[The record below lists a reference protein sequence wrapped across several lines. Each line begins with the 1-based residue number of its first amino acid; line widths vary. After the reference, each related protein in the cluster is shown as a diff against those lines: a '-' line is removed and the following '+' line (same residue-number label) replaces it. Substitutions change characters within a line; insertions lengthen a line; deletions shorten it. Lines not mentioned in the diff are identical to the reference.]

1 MTAWLIIGFG
11 VVILLLLLIT
21 TVSNTNTNTNTSEGF
36 LTVDPDTVA
45 AQRQLLQFEGER
57 RYNTLAR
64 VQSPLNNIA
73 AADVQAAVQLSSPSG
88 TTNTDSLLTLLGTSG
103 RLGAADDGSGKRG
116 AGVEQT
122 GMVQAKINFCESLS
136 VNCSLLDDPRA
147 AECGMCHRDGL
158 DSQGRAHRGGLYISS
173 DDQFRANEMA
183 VATGGKATYQPTV
196 GSCRP
201 ENFTLVSENCTARE
215 LQMQCQQNPVLDPNG
230 NCAQCYGASPAGA
243 TGLLYVGPLRS
254 YNAVLWLSHPG
265 AHSVGGAGTVI
276 TFPNGYKQNVA
287 PSPNHLLAPTPV
299 PIVITEGDTLT
310 ILVYGIPLI
319 WCAWISSPDGNRT
332 VSIDIGEQS
341 ISPPDGM
348 MILGDKRAPKVLQA
362 VAALDNANAW
372 PSFQNQIP
380 NSVMI
385 YGRRPELIPPM
396 IIAANY
402 GPNGQTNVDV
412 TPFVQQTASTGNSIN
427 ITPGTLQVSSPIP
440 GLPNY
445 LTIVTDTGYEIV
457 QVDGTTVG
465 SQFINNSMQIVFQVP
480 ATLIDPVF
488 EDDKADCPSG
498 PLVHT
503 SAGAGLMGSHSCYSP
518 DGSFNPSV
526 FCLQELFQAAGG
538 TMAGKGY
545 PGTAAAAAT
554 LVQPDPATGKPSLDA
569 TMTYLNN
576 QAQIALY
583 GTDLNNAAVSFATLS
598 AASQFMFGRAP
609 ANPCDVPEASTGP
622 QSPECLAY
630 LWTSAGCSPAG
641 QGAPI
646 DANGN
651 INQANVN
658 NVANN
663 SSAAVQQQYQNIY
676 NTATQSS
683 DYDVQDQFSLLCFN
697 TSVKQNVVQGS
708 NPPEVFQVQAP
719 TGGYQIA
726 QADAAATCS
735 IFGAQVATMAQLTAA
750 NQEGAE
756 WCATGW
762 VSDSNSASYPITTLA
777 NVQGCGSG
785 QSPMVETWT
794 PPNNMANVNCFG
806 VKPVAGTEN
815 VLPFNGQQWSF
826 NLLPGQSYSSGAPNP
841 GFPSS

>member
-11 VVILLLLLIT
+11 VVILLLLLVTTATSPIT
-21 TVSNTNTNTNTSEGF
+21 ENF

-57 RYNTLAR
+57 RYNSFAR

-88 TTNTDSLLTLLGTSG
+88 TTNTDSLLTLLSTSG
-103 RLGAADDGSGKRG
+103 RLGAADDGSNKRG

-122 GMVQAKINFCESLS
+122 GMVQAKINFCESLA

-158 DSQGRAHRGGLYISS
+158 DSKGAAHRGGLYISS

-183 VATGGKATYQPTV
+183 VASGGKAIYQPTI

-201 ENFTLVSENCTARE
+201 ENFTLLSEVCTARE
-215 LQMQCQQNPVLDPNG
+215 LQLQCQQNPTLDPNG

-265 AHSVGGAGTVI
+265 GHSSGGAGTVI
-276 TFPNGYKQNVA
+276 TYSNGYVLNVP
-287 PSPNHLLAPTPV
+287 PSSNPLLAPIQVPV
-299 PIVITEGDTLT
+299 VVTEGDTLT
-310 ILVYGIPLI
+310 ILVYGVPLI
-319 WCAWISSPDGNRT
+319 WCAWLSSPDGNRT

-341 ISPPDGM
+341 ISPTDGM

-362 VAALDNANAW
+362 VAALDGSTNIW

-385 YGRRPELIPPM
+385 YGRRPDLIPPM
-396 IIAANY
+396 IINAVYGQQVGSGSVVTQLVAAQAGTAHSFTVSPDILNMPPAVA
-402 GPNGQTNVDV
+402 GIPN
-412 TPFVQQTASTGNSIN
+412 F
-427 ITPGTLQVSSPIP
+427 
-440 GLPNY
+440 
-445 LTIVTDTGYEIV
+445 LTIGFDTGASLIFADG
-457 QVDGTTVG
+457 QPVDSAT
-465 SQFINNSMQIVFQVP
+465 INNSMQMVFQVP
-480 ATLIDPVF
+480 ATLIDPIF
-488 EDDKADCPSG
+488 EDDKFDCPSG

-503 SAGAGLMGSHSCYSP
+503 PAGAGLMGSHSCYSP

-526 FCLQELFQAAGG
+526 FCLQELFNAAGG
-538 TMAGKGY
+538 TMAGNGY
-545 PGTAAAAAT
+545 PGTAAAAAA
-554 LVQPDPATGKPSLDA
+554 LVQPDPTTGKPSLDA
-569 TMTYLNN
+569 TVAYLNN

-583 GTDLNNAAVSFATLS
+583 GMDLNNAPVSFATLS

-609 ANPCDVPEASTGP
+609 ANPCDVPEAATGP

-630 LWTSAGCSPAG
+630 LWASAGCSPAG
-641 QGAPI
+641 QLSPT

-651 INQANVN
+651 VNQGNVN
-658 NVANN
+658 KVLPYG
-663 SSAAVQQQYQNIY
+663 SSAAVQQQYQAVY
-676 NTATQSS
+676 NMATQSP
-683 DYDVQDQFSLLCFN
+683 DYDVQNEFSLACFN
-697 TSVKQNVVQGS
+697 TSVKQNVVQGAS
-708 NPPEVFQVQAP
+708 PPEVFQVLAP
-719 TGGYQIA
+719 TGSYQIA

-756 WCATGW
+756 WCASGW
-762 VSDSNSASYPITTLA
+762 VSDSNTPQLPITSLA
-777 NVQGCGSG
+777 NVVGCGNGSSG
-785 QSPMVETWT
+785 VLPYL
-794 PPNNMANVNCFG
+794 PYNNLANVNCYG
-806 VKPVAGTEN
+806 VKPVSGTEN
-815 VLPFNGQQWSF
+815 VLPFNSQQWSF
-826 NLLPGQSYSSGAPNP
+826 NLLSGQSYASGAPNP